1 MYASLEVC
9 KYAGM
14 QEYTNQA
21 ECCQLSHDM
30 ARYCYV
36 MQSFSHLLAIDAK
49 HQQDIAKLGQTYQIC
64 GQIRQYGPKKEDVI
78 DVQPLAGIMPNVY

>member
-1 MYASLEVC
+1 MYTSMEVW

-21 ECCQLSHDM
+21 KCCQLSHDM

-36 MQSFSHLLAIDAK
+36 MESFSQLLAIDAK
-49 HQQDIAKLGQTYQIC
+49 HQQDKAKLGQTYQIC
-64 GQIRQYGPKKEDVI
+64 GQIWQILPDMTKTYKATP
-78 DVQPLAGIMPNVY
+78 